1 MGITLKVKPQEL
13 KSKASTISSSISR
26 VEKELNSIGNVILGT
41 KKYWEGD
48 ASDQHQKYYSTI
60 QEDIPN
66 VLKRLK
72 EHPKELLAMADI
84 YDDAEET
91 NEELANALP
100 VDIIV

>member
-13 KSKASTISSSISR
+13 KNKANSISSSISS
-26 VEKELNSIGNVILGT
+26 VEKELNNIGNVILGT

-66 VLKRLK
+66 VLNRLK
-72 EHPKELLAMADI
+72 EHPKELLVMADI

-91 NEELANALP
+91 NEQLANTLP
-100 VDIIV
+100 VNIIV

>member
-13 KSKASTISSSISR
+13 KNKANSISSSISS
-26 VEKELNSIGNVILGT
+26 VEKELNNIGNVILGT

>member
-13 KSKASTISSSISR
+13 KSKANSISSSISS
-26 VEKELNSIGNVILGT
+26 VEKELNNIGNVILGK

-48 ASDQHQKYYSTI
+48 ASNQHQKYYSTI

-66 VLKRLK
+66 VLNRLK
-72 EHPKELLAMADI
+72 EHPKELLVMADI

-91 NEELANALP
+91 NEQLANTLP
-100 VDIIV
+100 VNIIV